1 MQAMQ
6 DGIDQGFSDRMLYVE
21 YKRLVASPDK
31 VLREIYDFL
40 GRPFFT
46 HSFSNI
52 ENTERENDIATYGM
66 PDMHEV
72 RKQISRADINPKN
85 VLSQY
90 VLDRCGKLDFW
101 RL

>member
-1 MQAMQ
+1 MH
-6 DGIDQGFSDRMLYVE
+6 FVE

-31 VLREIYDFL
+31 VMREIYEFL
-40 GRPFFT
+40 SMSPFSHEFK
-46 HSFSNI
+46 NI
-52 ENTERENDIATYGM
+52 ENKERENDIATYGL

-72 RKQISRADINPKN
+72 RKEISRANINPQT
-85 VLSQY
+85 VLSKY